1 MIRNSLPKMLIL
13 LVLVA
18 LCGAVFYGQAVTTT
32 VNGQI
37 LGKDG
42 KPVEGAE
49 IKFER
54 TDIKANYSIKT
65 NKDGKFVYATLP
77 QGVFTIS
84 VTVAGNVIA
93 KQEGIRTN
101 PSKPLP
107 LDIDMRKIPDG
118 QAAAVQADAAPPKPT
133 AEELAEFEKKKQE
146 YEASAAKEKNLQSAF
161 TAAMEAAQAK
171 NWNVAIENFIK
182 AGEVDP
188 TQEAVWANLANVYS
202 MRAESQRGPAAV
214 ADYGRASE
222 AYAKAVALK
231 PLDPNLHNNY
241 ATVAARAQKI
251 DVAQAELNK
260 AIELDAPGAG
270 KYYRNLARVYFDTNQ
285 TGPAEAAFKKSI
297 ALDPRDPDAH
307 FQLGLVLIQQATLEG
322 EKMKAPAGTAEE
334 FQKYL
339 ELAPTG
345 ANAAEAK
352 AMLDAL
358 GAPVKST
365 VTNTKGKNK

>member
-1 MIRNSLPKMLIL
+1 MLRNSLPKMLIL
-13 LVLVA
+13 LVMVASFVLV
-18 LCGAVFYGQAVTTT
+18 FQGQVITTRVEGT
-32 VNGQI
+32 I
-37 LGKDG
+37 LGEDG

-65 NKDGKFVYATLP
+65 NKNGTFTYATLP
-77 QGVFTIS
+77 QGTFTIT
-84 VTVAGNVIA
+84 VTVAGKVIA
-93 KQEGIRTN
+93 TQPNIRTN
-101 PSKPLP
+101 PAKTLP
-107 LDIDMRKIPDG
+107 LNIDMRDLAKG
-118 QAAAVQADAAPPKPT
+118 QPAAVAPEAAEVKPPT
-133 AEELAEFEKKKQE
+133 AEELAEFEKKKKE
-146 YEASAAKEKNLQSAF
+146 YDDAVAKDKSLQDAF
-161 TAAMEAAQAK
+161 TAGMQASQAK
-171 NWNVAIENFIK
+171 DWNVAIDSFIK
-182 AGEVDP
+182 AGAIDA
-188 TQEAVWANLANVYS
+188 TQEAVWANLANAYA
-202 MRAESQRGPAAV
+202 MRADSLRGAA
-214 ADYGRASE
+214 AIQDYGRAAD

-231 PLDPNLHNNY
+231 PLDANLHNNY

-251 DVAQAELNK
+251 DVAQAELAK

-285 TGPAEAAFKKSI
+285 PGPAETAFKKAI
-297 ALDPRDPDAH
+297 QLDPKDPDAH

-322 EKMKAPAGTAEE
+322 EKMKAPEGTAEA

-358 GAPVKST
+358 GAPVRS
-365 VTNTKGKNK
+365 NLKGKQK